1 MKIALWATMAA
12 VGLALVACGHDNNNT
27 ASTSTGNSGS
37 SGSSGSSA
45 PPSTDFVAFVS
56 QQVPQT
62 PGFGTT
68 PAPTTSFSTN
78 LALDT
83 ANAFATTSFGSG
95 DALPKGTN
103 QASVSCTQVGTTA
116 CNPAVSADLNS
127 TLD

>member
-1 MKIALWATMAA
+1 MKIALWATMAT
-12 VGLALVACGHDNNNT
+12 VGLALAACGHDNNNT
-27 ASTSTGNSGS
+27 ASTSTGNSPPATGPV
-37 SGSSGSSA
+37 A

-56 QQVPQT
+56 QQVPQQ
-62 PGFGTT
+62 PGFGTV

-103 QASVSCTQVGTTA
+103 QASVSCTQAGTTA